1 MKLCKCGRP
10 ATHFIMRLTLD
21 GEQNGK
27 QLACDAFPDAQWSR
41 RPVGRMSALVHGL
54 GNCQL
59 GYFARQEM
67 THDS

>member
-27 QLACDAFPDAQWSR
+27 QLACDAFPKC
-41 RPVGRMSALVHGL
+41 RPVPRPD
-54 GNCQL
+54 
-59 GYFARQEM
+59 RTEEEK
-67 THDS
+67 